1 MKNSVRQA
9 KIDKQKWLLFER
21 TGRDACGTFDFCHAC
36 KHDGKEYP
44 CARAYIKVH
53 RSKEDKE

>member
-9 KIDKQKWLLFER
+9 KIDKQKWYLSER
-21 TGRDACGTFDFCHAC
+21 TGKDACGTFDFCYAC